1 MSKDPAFLFYSSD
14 FLTGVADL
22 SMEERGIYITLLCLQ
37 HQKGRLTPKMIQLC
51 GGNATAD
58 VLAKFSKDEEGNFYN
73 ERLEVEIQKRKEHT
87 EKQRQRAKDG
97 WIKRKDNQ
105 SHGIATALPL
115 ENENENE
122 DEIVIKDKNKE
133 KEKIKKLWLENQ
145 FELFWGMYDKK
156 VDKDKAKPKFMALKQ
171 SDIER
176 IFQTLPDYVKSTPD
190 PKYRKNPATYLNNK
204 SWNNEIIAK
213 SESEQIGDFGR
224 QELFEFIGNK

>member
-1 MSKDPAFLFYSSD
+1 M
-14 FLTGVADL
+14 
-22 SMEERGIYITLLCLQ
+22 
-37 HQKGRLTPKMIQLC
+37 
-51 GGNATAD
+51 
-58 VLAKFSKDEEGNFYN
+58 
-73 ERLEVEIQKRKEHT
+73 
-87 EKQRQRAKDG
+87 DG
-97 WIKRKDNQ
+97 LNVRIIK
-105 SHGIATALPL
+105 ATALPL
-115 ENENENE
+115 ENENE

-145 FELFWGMYDKK
+145 FELFWDMYDKK